1 MYNRLT
7 DELAVCGFNTVRALS
22 EVHPDKVNRLF
33 IREDKFPFFTKLCK
47 RLAERK
53 RPYKI
58 CDDEELEKICK
69 TNHHQGIV
77 AMIYEPEIEGATQ
90 EDLDLWAAEGKT
102 GILLCNIGNEHN
114 LGAIVR
120 SAAFFDASP
129 IVLAGSTVEA
139 AGAAT
144 IRVAVPTA
152 DGTVGT
158 AAGTT
163 PTTSTAGGATVP
175 GTAATATAAA
185 KPADGTDTTNA
196 DRVFPTEPRSGEGS
210 PLERRLTTSAYRTAE
225 GGMEFVDFRFV
236 RSAASFLRSA
246 SKQLITIGSD
256 PRARIRMSD
265 LPKLIKNSEFGEK
278 PGILLAIGNEETGLS
293 KEEKGLCSIIAR
305 IPGTGNLD
313 SLNAAQAATLF
324 LHELYERR
332 S

>member
-129 IVLAGSTVEA
+129 IVLAV
-139 AGAAT
+139 
-144 IRVAVPTA
+144 
-152 DGTVGT
+152 
-158 AAGTT
+158 
-163 PTTSTAGGATVP
+163 
-175 GTAATATAAA
+175 TAATAPTAAA
-185 KPADGTDTTNA
+185 SGAATTTPAVDATAATPAAAAAAPADTTAPADAADTA
-196 DRVFPTEPRSGEGS
+196 VPAERQGD
-210 PLERRLTTSAYRTAE
+210 ERRLTTSAYRTAE
-225 GGMEFVDFRFV
+225 GGMEYVDFRFV
-236 RSAASFLRSA
+236 RSAAAFLRSA

-256 PRARIRMSD
+256 PRARIRISD
-265 LPKLIKNSEFGEK
+265 LPKLIKKSAFGEK
-278 PGILLAIGNEETGLS
+278 PGILLAVGNEETGLS
-293 KEEKGLCSIIAR
+293 KEEKESCSIIAR
-305 IPGTGNLD
+305 IPGTGSMD
-313 SLNAAQAATLF
+313 SLNAAQAAALF

-332 S
+332 N